1 MTTEPRH
8 ITLAIHTYEHALRLK
23 TILEHEGIAATLQNV
38 NLENPRVAAGVRV
51 RISESDLPK
60 ALRIIENPE
69 IFKNPELDI
78 STAFNK
84 LVIAPTDFSTGSHEA
99 MKVAFAFA
107 AAHKASVE
115 IVHAFMTA
123 SSQSMELTDSLD
135 FDEVAE
141 IEMDAEATSD
151 TEKMMRR
158 YAARIREEIKHG
170 QLSPA
175 PFHTI
180 IRDGLPEE
188 VIVNTAKERHPL
200 IIVMG
205 TRGAG
210 SGEPRIMGSVT
221 AEVLDTCRF
230 PVFTLPEKPVRTKDY
245 DRMETALFFTSP
257 DQQDIVAIDTF
268 IRLSAGRIHK
278 IVLVSI
284 PGVTFKAG
292 RSDESARPI
301 GALAEYC
308 RSHYPDIEFVAKSV
322 DREKI
327 DAELKALADEH
338 SVDLLA
344 VPNKKKNLLARF
356 FNPTLA
362 HRLLYVTDYPMMVIP
377 V

>member
-1 MTTEPRH
+1 MC
-8 ITLAIHTYEHALRLK
+8 
-23 TILEHEGIAATLQNV
+23 
-38 NLENPRVAAGVRV
+38 
-51 RISESDLPK
+51 
-60 ALRIIENPE
+60 
-69 IFKNPELDI
+69 
-78 STAFNK
+78 
-84 LVIAPTDFSTGSHEA
+84 
-99 MKVAFAFA
+99 
-107 AAHKASVE
+107 
-115 IVHAFMTA
+115 
-123 SSQSMELTDSLD
+123 
-135 FDEVAE
+135 
-141 IEMDAEATSD
+141 
-151 TEKMMRR
+151 
-158 YAARIREEIKHG
+158 
-170 QLSPA
+170 
-175 PFHTI
+175 
-180 IRDGLPEE
+180 IRD
-188 VIVNTAKERHPL
+188 R
-200 IIVMG
+200 
-205 TRGAG
+205 
-210 SGEPRIMGSVT
+210 GSVT

-268 IRLSAGRIHK
+268 IRLSAGCIHK

-327 DAELKALADEH
+327 DAELKALSDEH